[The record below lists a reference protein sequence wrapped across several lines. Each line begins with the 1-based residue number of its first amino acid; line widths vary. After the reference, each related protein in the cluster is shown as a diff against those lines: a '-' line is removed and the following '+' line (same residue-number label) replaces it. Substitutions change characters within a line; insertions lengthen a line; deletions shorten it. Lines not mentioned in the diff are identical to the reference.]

1 MRLTKF
7 SDYALRVL
15 LLAASRPGQNV
26 KISETAEQFDISAA
40 HLKKVVRLLSNEGI
54 LLATRG
60 KSGGYQLAIPPKDIN
75 LGRVIRLTEPDFGL
89 VECFLPG
96 NTCGI
101 TRRCKL
107 PGVLNE
113 AIYAF
118 VKVLD
123 RYSLEDVQIEAR
135 HFTVE
140 PLTPSQS
147 KRSRR
152 GPFLPST
159 P

>member
-15 LLAASRPGQNV
+15 LLAASRPDQNI
-26 KISETAEQFDISAA
+26 KISETAQTFDISAA
-40 HLKKVVRLLSNEGI
+40 HLKKVVRLLSNQGI
-54 LLATRG
+54 IKATRG
-60 KSGGYQLAIPPKDIN
+60 KSGGFQLAKRPEDIN
-75 LGRVIRLTEPDFGL
+75 LGQVIRITEPDFGL

-113 AIYAF
+113 AVYAF
-118 VKVLD
+118 VEVLD
-123 RYSLEDVQIEAR
+123 RHSLADIQMDAR
-135 HFTVE
+135 HFAKGQNA
-140 PLTPSQS
+140 LSQLEELQ
-147 KRSRR
+147 R
-152 GPFLPST
+152 GPRLPARA
-159 P
+159 